1 MDRNQTEQLIVLSAG
16 SFPYGEAAT
25 NRHVSYLKGLAESGI
40 NVKVYLLLPG
50 KNQSPL
56 SNANK
61 GTFNGIDF
69 QYVTWKKAKTKGSF
83 SKIWLFLKSIQKAK
97 KLINSEL
104 KENQNTTLL
113 LLVTHP
119 LIMQVFI
126 RFARR
131 KTIRVFHE
139 RTEFPFITTSGRFS
153 AFHLRYYYRQIRK
166 LDGLFVI
173 TKALKD
179 FFLQYLPAEKI
190 ALIPMTVEPERF
202 SIPKTRSQYGTYIA
216 YCGSMYSD
224 KDGVPILL
232 QAFDLFAEK
241 HTDIQLVL
249 IGDTSNA
256 TKFQVVEKTFRN
268 LKYKDRVF
276 FTGKVERDQMPE
288 LLVNAS
294 ALALARPDNIQAKGG
309 FPTKLGEYLATGNP
323 VIVTKVGEIPDY
335 LSHMENAY
343 LSEPDSVKAFSDQL
357 DAVFSDYVRATEI
370 GKKGKELA
378 NSVFHYKTQAEKLI
392 RFFSGELTN

>member
-1 MDRNQTEQLIVLSAG
+1 MGRNQTERLIVLSAG

-40 NVKVYLLLPG
+40 NVKVYLLLQG
-50 KNQSPL
+50 NNQSPL
-56 SNANK
+56 SNVSK

-69 QYVTWKKAKTKGSF
+69 QYVIWKQSKPKGMF
-83 SKIWLFLKSIQKAK
+83 SKISIFLKSIQKAK

-104 KENQNTTLL
+104 NGNQNTTLL
-113 LLVTHP
+113 LLITHP

-131 KTIRVFHE
+131 KKIRVFHE
-139 RTEFPFITTSGRFS
+139 RTEFPFVTTNGRFS
-153 AFHLRYYYRQIRK
+153 AFFLQYYYRQIRK

-173 TKALKD
+173 TKALKE

-202 SIPKTRSQYGTYIA
+202 SIPKTQSQFGKYIA

-232 QAFDLFAEK
+232 QAYDLFAEK

-256 TKFQVVEKTFRN
+256 AKFQVIEKIFTN
-268 LKYKDRVF
+268 LKHKDRVF

-309 FPTKLGEYLATGNP
+309 FPTKLGEYLATANP

-335 LSHMENAY
+335 LTHMDNAF
-343 LSEPDSVKAFSDQL
+343 LSVPDSIESFSIQL
-357 DAVFSDYVRATEI
+357 DAVFSDYDRAAEI
-370 GKKGKELA
+370 GKKGKQVA
-378 NSVFHYKTQAEKLI
+378 NSAFHYKTQSEKLI
-392 RFFSGELTN
+392 QFFSGQLTK